1 MTVGKNLEESLNCF
15 RQASCVLCAES
26 EASVIHERA
35 SAWHRAGSSHFSPWH
50 AFPELR
56 ICHDGNAR
64 LGWLTTYPPGGSALT
79 SGHSSIK
86 ALVRKLGEAQQRER
100 SLSPPSPATP
110 VARLSSV
117 AQAPAW
123 ERCITSPFF
132 LSSLSLSSLL
142 SLPCCSLVSSNL
154 RGTSSKQSCTG
165 ASALW
170 SELLEFTGKMLAWV
184 WHWRS

>member
-1 MTVGKNLEESLNCF
+1 MK
-15 RQASCVLCAES
+15 
-26 EASVIHERA
+26 A

-79 SGHSSIK
+79 SGCSSIK
-86 ALVRKLGEAQQRER
+86 ALVRKLGGAQQQER

-110 VARLSSV
+110 VARLSSM
-117 AQAPAW
+117 AQAPAC

-132 LSSLSLSSLL
+132 LSSLSRSSLL
-142 SLPCCSLVSSNL
+142 SLFLSPAVPWFHQISE
-154 RGTSSKQSCTG
+154 GHP
-165 ASALW
+165 ASRAAPVPAFCGLN
-170 SELLEFTGKMLAWV
+170 F
-184 WHWRS
+184 